1 MDKISNH
8 DIGGL
13 NMEQN
18 TLQSRRERYLTFYL
32 GEEQYGIAIDR
43 IKEIIAMMKV
53 THVPKTPEYI
63 KGVINL
69 RGSIIPVVDT
79 RLRFGMETRES
90 DMNTTI
96 VIVEVDKVNI
106 GFIVDRV
113 EEVASI
119 DSANLSEP
127 PKFGNNIDTDFI
139 CSMAQM
145 EENVVMILDVLKLFE
160 ADELISLEQIQK
172 TQTQTGE

>member
-1 MDKISNH
+1 
-8 DIGGL
+8 
-13 NMEQN
+13 MEQN
-18 TLQSRRERYLTFYL
+18 TAQNRRERYLTFFL

-43 IKEIIAMMKV
+43 IKEIIALMKV
-53 THVPKTPEYI
+53 TYVPKTPPYM

-79 RLRFGMETRES
+79 RTRFGMEPQEET
-90 DMNTTI
+90 MHTAI
-96 VIVEVDKVNI
+96 IIVEVDKVNV

-119 DSANLSEP
+119 DSTHLGAA
-127 PKFGNNIDTDFI
+127 PKFGSNVDTDFI
-139 CSMAQM
+139 CSMAQI

-160 ADELISLEQIQK
+160 ADELMSLEQMQ
-172 TQTQTGE
+172 QTSEGE

>member
-1 MDKISNH
+1 
-8 DIGGL
+8 
-13 NMEQN
+13 MEQN
-18 TLQSRRERYLTFYL
+18 TQQSRRERYLTFFL

-43 IKEIIAMMKV
+43 IKEIIAIMKV
-53 THVPKTPEYI
+53 TNVPKTPDYMR
-63 KGVINL
+63 GVINL

-79 RLRFGMETRES
+79 RLRFGMETKDE
-90 DMNTTI
+90 DMHTAI
-96 VIVEVDKVNI
+96 VIVEVNKVNI

-127 PKFGNNIDTDFI
+127 PRFGNSIDTDFI

-145 EENVVMILDVLKLFE
+145 DENVVMILDVLKLFE
-160 ADELISLEQIQK
+160 ADELVNLEQIQK
-172 TQTQTGE
+172 SQGGE

>member
-1 MDKISNH
+1 
-8 DIGGL
+8 
-13 NMEQN
+13 MEPN
-18 TLQSRRERYLTFYL
+18 TVQLRRERYLTFFL

-53 THVPKTPEYI
+53 TYVPKTPEYM

-79 RLRFGMETRES
+79 RLRFGMEPQEANMHTA
-90 DMNTTI
+90 I
-96 VIVEVDKVNI
+96 IIVEVEKVNI

-119 DSANLSEP
+119 DAEHLSEP
-127 PKFGNNIDTDFI
+127 PKFGSHIDTDFI
-139 CSMAQM
+139 CSMAQID
-145 EENVVMILDVLKLFE
+145 ENVVMILDVLKLFE
-160 ADELISLEQIQK
+160 ADELVSLEQIQQK
-172 TQTQTGE
+172 QTSEGE

>member
-1 MDKISNH
+1 
-8 DIGGL
+8 
-13 NMEQN
+13 MEQN
-18 TLQSRRERYLTFYL
+18 TAQGRRERYLTFFL

-43 IKEIIAMMKV
+43 IKEIIAIMKV
-53 THVPKTPEYI
+53 TNVPKTPEYMR
-63 KGVINL
+63 GVINL

-79 RLRFGMETRES
+79 RLRFGMESQAE
-90 DMNTTI
+90 DMHTAI
-96 VIVEVDKVNI
+96 VIVEVDKVNV

-119 DSANLSEP
+119 DSSNLSEP

-145 EENVVMILDVLKLFE
+145 DENVVMILDVLKLFE

-172 TQTQTGE
+172 TQTQGE

>member
-1 MDKISNH
+1 
-8 DIGGL
+8 
-13 NMEQN
+13 MEQN
-18 TLQSRRERYLTFYL
+18 TAQSRRERYLTFFL

-43 IKEIIAMMKV
+43 IKEIIALMKV
-53 THVPKTPEYI
+53 TYVPKTPSYM

-79 RLRFGMETRES
+79 RSRFGMEPQEET
-90 DMNTTI
+90 MHTAI
-96 VIVEVDKVNI
+96 IIVEVDKVNI

-119 DSANLSEP
+119 DSSNLGAA
-127 PKFGNNIDTDFI
+127 PKFGSNVDTDFI
-139 CSMAQM
+139 CSMAQI

-160 ADELISLEQIQK
+160 SDELVSSK
-172 TQTQTGE
+172 

>member
-1 MDKISNH
+1 
-8 DIGGL
+8 
-13 NMEQN
+13 MEQN
-18 TLQSRRERYLTFYL
+18 TTQSRRERYLTFFL

-43 IKEIIAMMKV
+43 IKEIIAIMKV
-53 THVPKTPEYI
+53 TNVPKTPEYMR
-63 KGVINL
+63 GVINL

-79 RLRFGMETRES
+79 RLRFGMETKEE
-90 DMNTTI
+90 DMHTAI

-119 DSANLSEP
+119 DSANMSEP
-127 PKFGNNIDTDFI
+127 PKFGNHVDTDFI

-145 EENVVMILDVLKLFE
+145 DENVVMILDVLKLFE
-160 ADELISLEQIQK
+160 ADELISLEQIQQ
-172 TQTQTGE
+172 TQTQGE

>member
-1 MDKISNH
+1 
-8 DIGGL
+8 
-13 NMEQN
+13 MEQN
-18 TLQSRRERYLTFYL
+18 TAQSRRERYLTFFL

-43 IKEIIAMMKV
+43 IKEIIAIMKV
-53 THVPKTPEYI
+53 TNVPKTPEYMR
-63 KGVINL
+63 GVINL

-79 RLRFGMETRES
+79 RLRFGMETKDE
-90 DMNTTI
+90 DMHTAI
-96 VIVEVDKVNI
+96 VIVEVDKVNV

-119 DSANLSEP
+119 DSSALSEP
-127 PKFGNNIDTDFI
+127 PKFGNSIDTDFI

-145 EENVVMILDVLKLFE
+145 GDNVVMILDVLKLFE

>member
-1 MDKISNH
+1 
-8 DIGGL
+8 
-13 NMEQN
+13 MEQN
-18 TLQSRRERYLTFYL
+18 TAQGRRERYLTFFL

-43 IKEIIAMMKV
+43 IKEIIAIMKV
-53 THVPKTPEYI
+53 TNVPKTPEYMR
-63 KGVINL
+63 GVINL

-79 RLRFGMETRES
+79 RLRFGMETKEE
-90 DMNTTI
+90 DMHTAI

-119 DSANLSEP
+119 DSANMSDP

-139 CSMAQM
+139 CSMTQM
-145 EENVVMILDVLKLFE
+145 DENVVMILDVLKLFE

-172 TQTQTGE
+172 NKTEE

>member
-1 MDKISNH
+1 
-8 DIGGL
+8 
-13 NMEQN
+13 MEQN
-18 TLQSRRERYLTFYL
+18 TLQSRRERYLTFFL

-43 IKEIIAMMKV
+43 IKEIIAIMKV
-53 THVPKTPEYI
+53 TNVPKTPEYMR
-63 KGVINL
+63 GVINL

-79 RLRFGMETRES
+79 RLRFGMETKDE
-90 DMNTTI
+90 DMHTAI
-96 VIVEVDKVNI
+96 VIVEVDKVNV

-127 PKFGNNIDTDFI
+127 PRFGNNIDTDFI

-160 ADELISLEQIQK
+160 ADELIGLEQIQK
-172 TQTQTGE
+172 TQTGE

>member
-1 MDKISNH
+1 
-8 DIGGL
+8 
-13 NMEQN
+13 MEQN
-18 TLQSRRERYLTFYL
+18 TAQTRRERYLTFFL

-43 IKEIIAMMKV
+43 IKEIIAIMKV
-53 THVPKTPEYI
+53 TNVPKTPEYMR
-63 KGVINL
+63 GVINL

-79 RLRFGMETRES
+79 RLRFGMESQKE
-90 DMNTTI
+90 DMHTAI
-96 VIVEVDKVNI
+96 VIVEVDKVNV

-119 DSANLSEP
+119 DSAHLSEP
-127 PKFGNNIDTDFI
+127 PKFGNTIDTDFI

-145 EENVVMILDVLKLFE
+145 EEKVVMILDVLKLFE

-172 TQTQTGE
+172 TQTGE

>member
-1 MDKISNH
+1 
-8 DIGGL
+8 
-13 NMEQN
+13 MEQN
-18 TLQSRRERYLTFYL
+18 TAQSGRERYLTFFL

-53 THVPKTPEYI
+53 THVPKTPEYMR
-63 KGVINL
+63 GVINL

-79 RLRFGMETRES
+79 RLRFGMEPKEI

-96 VIVEVDKVNI
+96 IIVEIEKMNI

-119 DSANLSEP
+119 DSSKLSEP
-127 PKFGNNIDTDFI
+127 PKFGNSIDTEFI
-139 CSMAQM
+139 CSMVQIND
-145 EENVVMILDVLKLFE
+145 NVVMILDVLKLFH
-160 ADELISLEQIQK
+160 ADELMSLEQIQ
-172 TQTQTGE
+172 QTHASEGE